1 LTPITDRASLDADQE
16 RLWAT
21 VAGGPRAGTAV
32 REGGQLTGPFDVLL
46 RSPEVGVAVAE
57 LGARLRYA
65 SSLDPRDTELV
76 ILLVAGRHRARY
88 AWLRHVIY
96 AERAGIPGEVPRG
109 RLIVRVVESLLDTA
123 GLDDDLYREAE
134 AQLGIHALVDVVSLA
149 GYYTLS
155 SFLLNT
161 FDVPLPK
168 GSRSPWD
175 AAEPEG
181 GSS

>member
-1 LTPITDRASLDADQE
+1 
-16 RLWAT
+16 
-21 VAGGPRAGTAV
+21 
-32 REGGQLTGPFDVLL
+32 
-46 RSPEVGVAVAE
+46 
-57 LGARLRYA
+57 
-65 SSLDPRDTELV
+65 
-76 ILLVAGRHRARY
+76 
-88 AWLRHVIY
+88 VIY
-96 AERAGIPGEVPRG
+96 AERAGIPGEVSDAVAHAERPLLQDPRG